1 MKKIVSFVLA
11 SVMSAAIFSSCGQ
24 KQTET
29 KPAAVEN
36 PAVSQKSESYED
48 ALRECFD
55 SSFSLNGGEIFFSYM
70 YPDAYIQDMKD
81 KGEYDSAIET
91 FNKNQIERP
100 DLTDG
105 KYAFGSIKE
114 AVPVTDKQI
123 AAVKSYFVDKCSD
136 RIQLSED
143 DIDVKEGYEV
153 SYSYTKNG
161 EENGK
166 DAALA
171 IKLGDEGWKVI
182 PA

>member
-1 MKKIVSFVLA
+1 
-11 SVMSAAIFSSCGQ
+11 MSAAIFSSCGQ

-91 FNKNQIERP
+91 FNKNQTERP